1 VLEEMS
7 MTFREAVEYYKTQ
20 GIDRIMVG
28 TPEYDNLMKL
38 CGMTP
43 TPFVQN
49 TTVRFAKPG
58 ESRQPLNALPVEP
71 IIRKA
76 QSKHE
81 WLKIV
86 ENRAAFN
93 AHIQKLKT
101 TS

>member
-1 VLEEMS
+1 

-28 TPEYDNLMKL
+28 TPEYDNLLKM

-43 TPFVQN
+43 TPLVPD
-49 TTVRFAKPG
+49 TSIRFAKPG
-58 ESRQPLNALPVEP
+58 ESRQPLNASAPEP

-81 WLKIV
+81 WLQIV
-86 ENRAAFN
+86 ENRTAFN